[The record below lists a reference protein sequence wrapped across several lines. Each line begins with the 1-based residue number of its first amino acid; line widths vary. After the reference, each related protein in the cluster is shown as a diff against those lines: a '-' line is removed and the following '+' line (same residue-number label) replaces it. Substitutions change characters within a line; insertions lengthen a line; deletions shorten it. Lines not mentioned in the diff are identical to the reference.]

1 MRSMNQQE
9 RPSAPETSGD
19 PAVARAIEAV
29 GRRPAGRRLLLL
41 SDFDGTL
48 CEFRPAPESVYLDR
62 ARRELLDA
70 LARRPGVT
78 VGLVSGRRLEDLRAR
93 AGLEA
98 PVYYAGLH
106 GLEIAGAGASFVHE
120 RVAET
125 RGLLQVL
132 ARALDA
138 HLSTLDGVR
147 LENKDLSV
155 AVHTRLASPDDRAEA
170 RRIVERVVGPHV
182 ARRTFRM
189 LPGSA
194 VVEILPNIAWTKGD
208 AVRWIQA
215 DVERRHGPAW
225 PVYLGDDVTDED
237 AFTAVGAGGL
247 TIVVGD
253 RESAADLRLS
263 GPPAVEAWLR
273 GLTDLSL

>member
-1 MRSMNQQE
+1 MTSRGEGE
-9 RPSAPETSGD
+9 RAAAPATSGD
-19 PAVARAIEAV
+19 PDVARAVEAV

-62 ARRELLDA
+62 TRRDLLDA

-93 AGLEA
+93 AGLAA

-106 GLEIAGAGASFVHE
+106 GLEIVGAGASFVHE

-138 HLSTLDGVR
+138 HLSALDGVR

-155 AVHTRLASPDDRAEA
+155 AVHTRLASPGDRAEA
-170 RRIVERVVGPHV
+170 RRIVERVVGPHL

-189 LPGSA
+189 MPGSA

-237 AFTAVGAGGL
+237 AFTAIGADGL

-253 RESAADLRLS
+253 RESAAGLRLP

-273 GLTDLSL
+273 GVTDLPL